1 VRAAGCAILLLL
13 AAILAGC
20 APSIDA
26 EQARICRQALPALN
40 PDHVALRILRAAP
53 LAAGN
58 GVVITYEAAGPGQR
72 RRDHRVTCQFATSTG
87 AAGERLLT
95 RLSQDGEPLGGA
107 SLYLLKRFWLDTPD
121 AALADPGA
129 LARQPARGLNLP
141 AGLAIGL
148 QHAVSALPGMAI
160 YALLASAY
168 ALVYGLIGRINLA
181 FGEFAALGGVAAS
194 LGVAIAMLAGSHT
207 PGIMLAAALDMALIV
222 TVIHGLVMARLVLLP
237 LMGRPGQ
244 HVLVATIG
252 LAIVLQEYMRMA
264 QWAGIRWVSP
274 IFDTP
279 LVIARSGQFLVT
291 ITPIALAVAAVA
303 FIAAGTLLIAM
314 RRSRFGRNWRA
325 IADDPKAAAL
335 FGVSARAVY
344 GQTLALSCG
353 LAGLAGMIITVY
365 YGGIGFAG
373 GTVLGLKALVGAVAG
388 GIGSVPG
395 AMLGG
400 LLIGVIETAWSATL
414 PITNRDIVI
423 YGLLVVLLALKPGGL
438 FGFAG
443 LTPRRV

>member
-1 VRAAGCAILLLL
+1 VKAAGLAVLLLV
-13 AAILAGC
+13 AALVAGC
-20 APSIDA
+20 APSLDPDQI
-26 EQARICRQALPALN
+26 RICRQTLPALN
-40 PDHVALRILRAAP
+40 PDNATFRILRSAP
-53 LAAGN
+53 LPQGD
-58 GVVITYEAAGPGQR
+58 GVAITYEATGTRSP
-72 RRDHRVTCQFATSTG
+72 RRDHIVACRFAASKLQ
-87 AAGERLLT
+87 AHQQILT
-95 RLSQDGEPLGGA
+95 MVSDDGEPLGPA
-107 SLYLLKRFWLDTPD
+107 SLYMLRRFWLNTPD
-121 AALADPGA
+121 AAMADPGPLAGQPERGAA
-129 LARQPARGLNLP
+129 LTPGMAVA
-141 AGLAIGL
+141 L

-194 LGVAIAMLAGSHT
+194 LGVSLALLAGFNSSGT
-207 PGIMLAAALDMALIV
+207 VLASALDMALIV
-222 TVIHGLVMARLVLLP
+222 TIVHALVVARLVLLP

-252 LAIVLQEYMRMA
+252 LAIALQEYMRLA
-264 QWAGIRWVSP
+264 QGAGIRWVSP

-279 LVIARSGQFLVT
+279 FVIARSGNFLVT
-291 ITPIALAVAAVA
+291 ITPIALAVAGVA
-303 FIAAGTLLIAM
+303 FLAAGLLLVAM
-314 RRSRFGRNWRA
+314 RRTRFGRNWRA
-325 IADDPKAAAL
+325 VADDPKAAAL
-335 FGVSARAVY
+335 FGVSSRAVY

-353 LAGLAGMIITVY
+353 LAGLAGTIITLY

-373 GTVLGLKALVGAVAG
+373 GTGLGIKALVGAVAG

-400 LLIGVIETAWSATL
+400 LLIGVIEAVWSATL
-414 PITNRDIVI
+414 PIANRDIII

>member
-1 VRAAGCAILLLL
+1 M
-13 AAILAGC
+13 
-20 APSIDA
+20 
-26 EQARICRQALPALN
+26 
-40 PDHVALRILRAAP
+40 
-53 LAAGN
+53 
-58 GVVITYEAAGPGQR
+58 
-72 RRDHRVTCQFATSTG
+72 
-87 AAGERLLT
+87 
-95 RLSQDGEPLGGA
+95 
-107 SLYLLKRFWLDTPD
+107 LKRFWLNTPD
-121 AALADPGA
+121 AALADPGP
-129 LARQPARGLNLP
+129 LTGQPERGVKLTP
-141 AGLAIGL
+141 GLAVAL

-194 LGVAIAMLAGSHT
+194 LGVSLALLAGFNSSGT
-207 PGIMLAAALDMALIV
+207 VLATALDMALIV
-222 TVIHGLVMARLVLLP
+222 TIMHALVVARLVLLP

-252 LAIVLQEYMRMA
+252 LAIVLQEYMRLA
-264 QWAGIRWVSP
+264 QGSSIRWVSP

-279 LVIARSGQFLVT
+279 LVIARSGTFLVT
-291 ITPIALAVAAVA
+291 ITPIAVTVAGVA
-303 FIAAGTLLIAM
+303 FMAAGGLLVAM

-325 IADDPKAAAL
+325 VADDAKAAAL
-335 FGVSARAVY
+335 FGVSSRTVY
-344 GQTLALSCG
+344 NQTLALSCG
-353 LAGLAGMIITVY
+353 LAGLAGTIITLY

-373 GTVLGLKALVGAVAG
+373 GTGLGIKALVGAVAG

-400 LLIGVIETAWSATL
+400 LLIGAIEALWSATL
-414 PITNRDIVI
+414 PIGNRDIVI